1 MILTF
6 SQKIKDKPTFF
17 VEKILNCMHYDLKY
31 GKELNDFLKYKR
43 LGYNKS
49 QELIN
54 KIVSVKPKRHTIRR
68 DSKKRWK
75 LGNLIH
81 FYIDTRSPL
90 QYLFAPVI
98 DCIST
103 QKIEIIYNR
112 GKIRVYI
119 NERQLPLSPS
129 KVEELAIN
137 DGFDSVDDFFE
148 WFNEDFT
155 GKIIHWTD
163 LKY

>member
-17 VEKILNCMHYDLKY
+17 VEKILNCMHYDLKS

-103 QKIEIIYNR
+103 QTIFITPNSEIFRVNIDGRWITDAELKI
-112 GKIRVYI
+112 
-119 NERQLPLSPS
+119 LS
-129 KVEELAIN
+129 VN